1 MLGAIIKITTP
12 KATTDTMNRGFMNE
26 FWGGLAA
33 MLVALPSSIAFG
45 VLVFSVISPQMAGE
59 GAFVGMIGAA
69 ALGLTAP
76 LFGRT
81 PALVSAPCAPAA
93 AVLSGLATELVH
105 HGMDAHRI
113 LSLLALTAL
122 LSAFLQ
128 VLYGLLKGGRLIK
141 YIPFPVVSGYLSGVG
156 VIIALGQLPKLLGLP
171 KGIELRQGITSPDL
185 WQWQGIIVGLITI
198 SVMLIAPR
206 ITKKI
211 PAAIVGLLAGITGYF
226 ALGLFT
232 PSLLSLDANLLVIG
246 PIHSGASFFE
256 TVSGRFKSVLE
267 VRIDDLAL
275 VAYSALTLS
284 ALLSIDTLKTC
295 VVLDAL
301 TKSRHDSNRE
311 LLGQGMANLTSF
323 FVGGMP
329 GAGTMG
335 PTLVNV
341 TSGGRK
347 TQSGFIEGGLVVL
360 VILALS
366 PLIAWVPI
374 GALAGILLVVAFRMF
389 DWRAFRLLKHAETR
403 FDFAVIAAVVVVAET
418 VGLIAASATGI
429 GLAILLFIRDQIRIS
444 VLRRKATLKEIAS
457 KTHRLESEYDILKER
472 GDEAAI
478 YELQGN
484 LFFGT
489 TDHLFSELEIDLRT
503 RKWMLFD
510 MRRVQSLDYTAAHL
524 FTLMKERLG
533 ERGGELLFSGMPSSL
548 PSGQDLQCYMEKVGL
563 IKENGGGIR
572 IFETRDEGLEWMEN
586 RILETSGRIEKRE
599 EQVLDLKEIEL
610 LRKTDDATINA
621 LRQCVHERSVRAGEK
636 IFATGDSGDE
646 IFLIRCGIVRIL
658 LPLKGGKHHHLST
671 FAQGDYFGEMAFL
684 DHRQRSADAVAKID
698 CDLYVLSRKEFN
710 DQVYNDAI
718 LGVRI
723 FARIASAIS
732 LRLRQT
738 DNELC
743 ALEDR

>member
-1 MLGAIIKITTP
+1 MS
-12 KATTDTMNRGFMNE
+12 RGFINE

-45 VLVFSVISPQMAGE
+45 VLVFSVISPQMVGE

-69 ALGLTAP
+69 AMGLAAP

-93 AVLSGLATELVH
+93 AILSGLAIELVH

-113 LSLLALTAL
+113 AGLLALTAL
-122 LSAFLQ
+122 LAALLQ
-128 VLYGLLKGGRLIK
+128 ILYGLLKGGRLIK

-171 KGIELRQGITSPDL
+171 KGIGLEQGLMSPDV

-198 SVMLIAPR
+198 LVMLIAPR
-206 ITKKI
+206 ITQRI
-211 PAAIVGLLAGITGYF
+211 PAAIMGLIAGIAGYF
-226 ALGLFT
+226 ALGLFA
-232 PSLLSLDANLLVIG
+232 PSLLSLDANSLVIG
-246 PIHSGASFFE
+246 PIRASASFFA
-256 TVSGRFKSVLE
+256 TVGGRFQSVLDIRME
-267 VRIDDLAL
+267 DLQL
-275 VAYSALTLS
+275 VAYSAMALS

-301 TKSRHDSNRE
+301 TKNRHDSNRE
-311 LLGQGMANLTSF
+311 LLGQGMANLVSF
-323 FVGGMP
+323 MSGGMP

-347 TQSGFIEGGLVVL
+347 TQSGFIEGVLVVL
-360 VILALS
+360 AILALS

-389 DWRAFRLLKHAETR
+389 DWHAFRLLKHKETR
-403 FDFAVIAAVVVVAET
+403 FDFAVIAAVVIVAET

-444 VLRRKATLKEIAS
+444 VLRRRATLKEVTS
-457 KTHRLESEYDILKER
+457 KTHRLESEYAILKEQ
-472 GDEAAI
+472 GDQAAI

-489 TDHLFSELEIDLRT
+489 TDYLFSELEADLRT
-503 RKWMLFD
+503 LKWLLFD
-510 MRRVQSLDYTAAHL
+510 MRRVQSLDYTATHL
-524 FTLMKERLG
+524 FTLMQDRLG
-533 ERGGELLFSGMPSSL
+533 ERGGELMFSGMPSSL
-548 PSGQDLQCYMEKVGL
+548 PSGQDLQRYMVKVGL
-563 IKENGGGIR
+563 IDENGGGIR

-586 RILETSGRIEKRE
+586 RILEASGCVEELE
-599 EQVLDLKEIEL
+599 EQALDLKEIEL
-610 LRKTDDATINA
+610 LRKTDDVTINA
-621 LRQCVHERSVRAGEK
+621 LRQCIQERTVRVGEK
-636 IFATGDSGDE
+636 IFAAGDSGDE
-646 IFLIRCGIVRIL
+646 IFLIRRGIVRIL
-658 LPLKGGKHHHLST
+658 LPLKGGKHHHLAT
-671 FAQGDYFGEMAFL
+671 FGQGDYFGEMAFL
-684 DHRQRSADAVAKID
+684 DRHQRSADAVAKTD
-698 CDLYVLSRKEFN
+698 CDLYVLSRKAFN
-710 DQVYNDAI
+710 AQVYIDAV
-718 LGVRI
+718 LGVHI
-723 FARIASAIS
+723 FARIANAIS

-738 DNELC
+738 DTELC
-743 ALEDR
+743 VLEDR